1 MVTGTTVLD
10 KMKRL
15 VTCFTK
21 KMRWL
26 DFGIEFG
33 KGMLEGQE
41 SAFDFLPVKNLL
53 KFEQDLSV
61 GKPQF
66 TQA

>member
-1 MVTGTTVLD
+1 
-10 KMKRL
+10 
-15 VTCFTK
+15 
-21 KMRWL
+21 
-26 DFGIEFG
+26 
-33 KGMLEGQE
+33 MLEGQE